1 MLSNYPRLGEKLF
14 FSTLP
19 NGLRL
24 CVLPRPGFTKKLAYF
39 VTDFGSIHTSFLLD
53 GQAVRAPMGVAHF
66 LEHKLFDMP
75 EGDVSQP
82 LAQLGAAVNAFTTYD
97 MTAYYFSCT
106 DHFEKCL
113 ELLVRFVITP
123 YFTDESVAK
132 EQGIIGQ
139 EIDMDQ
145 DVAESRVFENLME
158 AMYQNHRI
166 REPVLGDRASIARIT
181 PQVLHQ
187 SHRAFY
193 RPENMMLCVLADADP
208 EVILSQVQ
216 QLTQG
221 WENPQVSLI
230 PTPSERSLPPS
241 HMVESYMD
249 VSAPLFQLGF
259 KCRDIGEGE
268 EAARQEFIAEL
279 ASEVLFG
286 ESSDLYLKL
295 YEQGL
300 IDGSFAGGFETVRG
314 AALLTASGESPD
326 PKAVR
331 DAILERAGEL
341 ANTGIDP
348 ETFQR
353 LRRSAM
359 GRRLRSLD
367 SFDATCFRLCAYRL
381 TGFDYFRF
389 PEIYETLTPEDIRQF
404 IRQAVTEEN
413 ACLSVIYP
421 KEEKTIC

>member
-1 MLSNYPRLGEKLF
+1 M
-14 FSTLP
+14 FS
-19 NGLRL
+19 
-24 CVLPRPGFTKKLAYF
+24 
-39 VTDFGSIHTSFLLD
+39 
-53 GQAVRAPMGVAHF
+53 
-66 LEHKLFDMP
+66 
-75 EGDVSQP
+75 
-82 LAQLGAAVNAFTTYD
+82 
-97 MTAYYFSCT
+97 YYFSCT

-166 REPVLGDRASIARIT
+166 REPVLGDRASIAQIT

-208 EVILSQVQ
+208 EAILSQVQ

-241 HMVESYMD
+241 HLMESYMD

-331 DAILERAGEL
+331 DAILERAEEL